1 MTGLYSVE
9 IEPEVRS
16 WLEKLTDRDFG
27 RADFLVGL
35 LAEHA
40 GISASLT
47 RVTSAGRS
55 ANCAST
61 CSASKPG
68 SPTGWH
74 RADG

>member
-9 IEPEVRS
+9 IEPEARS

-35 LAEHA
+35 SVP

-47 RVTSAGRS
+47 RGTSAGRS
-55 ANCAST
+55 ANCASI

-74 RADG
+74 PASA